1 MRISLLALTLTA
13 AASPA
18 FSDASSDFDQLM
30 QTFPTLSFQIDPEVQ
45 VVKAKEFVAGLSG
58 KWVQIGPLV
67 ADTGSFPDPE
77 TFAKACEKVA
87 YTVAPVGDFSF
98 DLTMPAKIM
107 PFVVHLQWAGGTSF
121 AARYDE
127 ASFLARMFGDQLDAV
142 QPGML
147 FSTLVL
153 TTWLDTITL
162 IPAGQDL
169 ILMQSPRRPAD
180 GLARCP

>member
-1 MRISLLALTLTA
+1 MRASLLALALVSAPAMADPA
-13 AASPA
+13 A
-18 FSDASSDFDQLM
+18 DFQQVM
-30 QTFPTLSFQIDPEVQ
+30 QTFPTLSFEIDPEVQ
-45 VVKAKEFVAGLSG
+45 VIKAKEFVAGLSG

-67 ADTGSFPDPE
+67 GNSGSFPDPE

-87 YTVAPVGDFSF
+87 YTVTPIADFSF

-127 ASFLARMFGDQLDAV
+127 ESFLARMYGDQLDAI

-180 GLARCP
+180 ALARCP